1 MLASSRLAYWL
12 PDELILRDALLL
24 SADLETSTVW
34 L

>member
-1 MLASSRLAYWL
+1 MSASSLLVYWV

-24 SADLETSTVW
+24 STDLETLVW